1 MADQFFTHAKPRT
14 LARWVRHLCRMF
26 RVASASPPV
35 QPRPESVFLFE
46 GFEPRLLLSA
56 DLAIG
61 LTQAP
66 NASAH
71 APGDTVSVGAL
82 VRNVGDQAAQ
92 APILV
97 NLYASTDGTLNQND
111 VLIGSTLVG
120 NSLAPLKD
128 KPITLQA
135 TLPQTLALGS
145 YSLVA
150 VVDPNHTIPD
160 QDTSNNISV
169 SATPITVAAPSLTAA
184 LANATGGPSNPGLT
198 RDATISGQVTG
209 LASLKVGLDNS
220 NASQYTDITA
230 QVGGNGSFTLNPA
243 QLATLLPG
251 QTLPDGTH
259 TLYLIATYQTGASA
273 VANVSFT
280 LDTKAPTLPSFD
292 LAATDQ
298 LGTQGNPL
306 TQSAQAT
313 LVGSTQAGD
322 KVTLLNTS
330 QATVANTAGA
340 FQFGN
345 VALQEGVNNLAVQ
358 ITDAAGNTSTFG
370 LSVTRIAA
378 SSSGNAAIQ
387 WNQVILN
394 AIETDASTPEYAS
407 RALAIESIAVMNAVN
422 ALNGT
427 PGYLYNLTA
436 PADANANAAVA
447 QAAHDV
453 LAWLYPAQASTFD
466 AVLASTLSAI
476 PNGQAKADGISLGSA
491 SAAKI
496 IALRANDGY
505 NTNIVDTGGTGV
517 GIWQPTGP
525 GFAPAQDPQW
535 ANLQTFALNSPSQFT
550 STLPGPPSL
559 TSQAYANAVN
569 QTESLGAA
577 NSSTRTADQ
586 TQIAKFWSDGQG
598 TYTPPGA
605 WNAIA
610 DQAAE
615 AQGYSLAATA
625 QLLGELNIAMA
636 DSAMAAWNVKYTDN
650 TWRPI
655 TAIQNA
661 NSIGNSAITQD
672 PSWQPLLITPNFP
685 EYVSGHSTFSA
696 AAAEVLD
703 SFFGSNY
710 AFSTTSSSLPGVTRS
725 FTSFW
730 AAANEAG
737 MSRIYGGIHFSFSNT
752 DGLALG
758 TEVGDYVLKVFSQT
772 QDTTPPRVVI
782 NQPSGFATNT
792 HPTITGTVTDNLSGV
807 AALSYTLDGGKAIAV
822 SFNQDGSFQLPLNLA
837 LDGSADGQHTLVFT
851 ATDAAGNA
859 TAPLAYNFTLA
870 TQKPA
875 ISLDGNSIQNNGAL
889 AQGAQISGAIA
900 DKAAITGLGYRLD
913 NGVITPVAFNA
924 SASNTTSFSQA
935 LNLSTLGTG
944 SHTLTLTVTDAAGNS
959 STQTL
964 NLTQP
969 ALALPTITSLTP
981 MNGDSNVGV
990 TQRSLIQFS
999 RAIDPG
1005 TLTTGTFYATD
1016 STGAA
1021 IPATIVMQQDNL
1033 GAWLFFTNPLPGAS
1047 TVTLHLLGS
1056 QIKALADGTLLDA
1069 AGSGKA
1075 GTDYSE
1081 TFTTVST
1088 APVPNTTLSGIIVDP
1103 GPDNTPMTPDDV
1115 KAGANGLGD
1124 YANDTWKLPIAGVKV
1139 YMGSE

>member
-1 MADQFFTHAKPRT
+1 MSDQFFTQAKPQM
-14 LARWVRHLCRMF
+14 LARWVRHLCRKF
-26 RVASASPPV
+26 YVASESQPV

-61 LTQAP
+61 LTQATG
-66 NASAH
+66 ASAH

-111 VLIGSTLVG
+111 VLIGSALVG

-160 QDTSNNISV
+160 QDTSNNVSV
-169 SATPITVAAPSLTAA
+169 SATPITVAAPSLTAS

-198 RDATISGQVTG
+198 RDATISGQLSDVSG
-209 LASLKVGLDNS
+209 LASLKAGLDNT
-220 NASQYTDITA
+220 NASQYTDVTA

-273 VANVSFT
+273 AVNVAFT

-313 LVGSTQAGD
+313 LVGSTQSGD
-322 KVTLLNTS
+322 KVTLLNTN

-358 ITDAAGNTSTFG
+358 ITDAAGNTSQFA

-378 SSSGNAAIQ
+378 SATGNAAIQ

-466 AVLASTLSAI
+466 TVLASTLSAI
-476 PNGQAKADGISLGSA
+476 PNGQAKADGIQLGAA

-517 GIWQPTGP
+517 GVWQETAPSY
-525 GFAPAQDPQW
+525 APAEDPQW
-535 ANLQTFALNSPSQFT
+535 ASLTPFAMTGSNQFT
-550 STLPGPPSL
+550 STLPGPP
-559 TSQAYANAVN
+559 QF
-569 QTESLGAA
+569 
-577 NSSTRTADQ
+577 DQ
-586 TQIAKFWSDGQG
+586 PGLCRRGQPNRIAGRGQQHHPHRRPNPDRQI
-598 TYTPPGA
+598 
-605 WNAIA
+605 
-610 DQAAE
+610 
-615 AQGYSLAATA
+615 
-625 QLLGELNIAMA
+625 
-636 DSAMAAWNVKYTDN
+636 
-650 TWRPI
+650 
-655 TAIQNA
+655 
-661 NSIGNSAITQD
+661 
-672 PSWQPLLITPNFP
+672 
-685 EYVSGHSTFSA
+685 
-696 AAAEVLD
+696 
-703 SFFGSNY
+703 
-710 AFSTTSSSLPGVTRS
+710 SSLLNRS
-725 FTSFW
+725 KC
-730 AAANEAG
+730 N
-737 MSRIYGGIHFSFSNT
+737 
-752 DGLALG
+752 
-758 TEVGDYVLKVFSQT
+758 
-772 QDTTPPRVVI
+772 
-782 NQPSGFATNT
+782 
-792 HPTITGTVTDNLSGV
+792 
-807 AALSYTLDGGKAIAV
+807 
-822 SFNQDGSFQLPLNLA
+822 
-837 LDGSADGQHTLVFT
+837 
-851 ATDAAGNA
+851 
-859 TAPLAYNFTLA
+859 
-870 TQKPA
+870 
-875 ISLDGNSIQNNGAL
+875 
-889 AQGAQISGAIA
+889 
-900 DKAAITGLGYRLD
+900 
-913 NGVITPVAFNA
+913 
-924 SASNTTSFSQA
+924 
-935 LNLSTLGTG
+935 
-944 SHTLTLTVTDAAGNS
+944 
-959 STQTL
+959 
-964 NLTQP
+964 
-969 ALALPTITSLTP
+969 
-981 MNGDSNVGV
+981 
-990 TQRSLIQFS
+990 
-999 RAIDPG
+999 
-1005 TLTTGTFYATD
+1005 
-1016 STGAA
+1016 
-1021 IPATIVMQQDNL
+1021 
-1033 GAWLFFTNPLPGAS
+1033 
-1047 TVTLHLLGS
+1047 
-1056 QIKALADGTLLDA
+1056 
-1069 AGSGKA
+1069 
-1075 GTDYSE
+1075 
-1081 TFTTVST
+1081 
-1088 APVPNTTLSGIIVDP
+1088 
-1103 GPDNTPMTPDDV
+1103 
-1115 KAGANGLGD
+1115 
-1124 YANDTWKLPIAGVKV
+1124 
-1139 YMGSE
+1139 